1 MSKSRSRSG
10 TRGLYF
16 WSTPSVRNVTL
27 HPPDCCISP
36 TDTRRLWNECVLTH
50 HCNPLRRHQRT
61 DFCLARIH
69 PLYLCI
75 GLKGATEG
83 GGGDEMERMGESLNE
98 EALEE
103 EWIMRQ
109 GEEEDAPDSPA
120 GERWQWLEVIISLS
134 PEAAGLRSHAR
145 GPVCSSTTKG
155 RLHQKDSTGFSLPP
169 LGCCVFRTSQQQCE

>member
-1 MSKSRSRSG
+1 MSKSRSGSE
-10 TRGLYF
+10 TRATYF
-16 WSTPSVRNVTL
+16 RSTPLVRNVIL

-36 TDTRRLWNECVLTH
+36 TDTRRLWRECILTH

-75 GLKGATEG
+75 GLKGAMEG
-83 GGGDEMERMGESLNE
+83 GRNEMERMGESLNE

-120 GERWQWLEVIISLS
+120 GERLHWLEVIISMS
-134 PEAAGLRSHAR
+134 PEAARLRSHAH
-145 GPVCSSTTKG
+145 GPMCSSTTKG

-169 LGCCVFRTSQQQCE
+169 LGCCVFRTSQHQHE